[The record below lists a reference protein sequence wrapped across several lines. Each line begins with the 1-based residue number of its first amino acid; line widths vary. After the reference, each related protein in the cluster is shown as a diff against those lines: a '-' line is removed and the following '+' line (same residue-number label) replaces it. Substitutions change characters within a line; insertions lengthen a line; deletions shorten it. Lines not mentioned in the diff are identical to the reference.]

1 MDVYALGF
9 EQQLISYLSRI
20 SEMTPGPV
28 LRCIRSSDD
37 SGRISTA
44 EIVRQLKQRQETL
57 EGVS

>member
-9 EQQLISYLSRI
+9 EQQLVSYLSRI

-28 LRCIRSSDD
+28 LRCIRSPDD

-44 EIVRQLKQRQETL
+44 EIVRQLEQRQETF